1 MDTFIILETI
11 QLIVGLSICYAGYRI
26 SKTARKTEDKIFVEN
41 KDLLDEEFDKLRE
54 ENVVKP
60 ERHAHYLFILGIIV
74 LQLPSAIYIVIQGSV
89 VLGMLGIICT
99 IACVTVIRITK
110 RY

>member
-41 KDLLDEEFDKLRE
+41 KDLPDEEFDKLRE
-54 ENVVKP
+54 EKVYKP
-60 ERHAHYLFILGIIV
+60 ERQANYVFILGIIV
-74 LQLPSAIYIVIQGSV
+74 L
-89 VLGMLGIICT
+89 
-99 IACVTVIRITK
+99 
-110 RY
+110 

>member
-1 MDTFIILETI
+1 MDTLIILETI

-26 SKTARKTEDKIFVEN
+26 SKTAKKTEDKIFVEN
-41 KDLLDEEFDKLRE
+41 KDLPDEEFDKLRE
-54 ENVVKP
+54 EKVNKP
-60 ERHAHYLFILGIIV
+60 ERHAHYMFILGIIV

-89 VLGMLGIICT
+89 VLGMLGIICA